1 MRVKANGITF
11 NCEVSGPDN
20 KPWLIFSNSLATNL
34 HMWDPQAEALKNEF
48 RMLRYDQRGHGLTD
62 APTGRYTFELLRDD
76 VIALMDALNIKRA
89 HWCGVSM
96 GCATGMALVQ
106 KYPDR
111 FDRLALCDNPG
122 RSSPATHKGWEER
135 IAVAQKGGM
144 PALLES
150 TMQRWFP
157 LETLKANPP
166 HMDLI
171 RKMILTTPVNGF
183 IGCSAALSDHDF
195 RRSCRP
201 NYRAHTTSYC
211 SARAISPTW
220 TSRRRSR
227 RICVSFFR
235 PDQAALAIAPC
246 WAWRMMPERSP

>member
-62 APTGRYTFELLRDD
+62 APTSRYTFELLRDD
-76 VIALMDALNIKRA
+76 VIALMDTLNIRRA
-89 HWCGVSM
+89 
-96 GCATGMALVQ
+96 
-106 KYPDR
+106 
-111 FDRLALCDNPG
+111 
-122 RSSPATHKGWEER
+122 WEER
-135 IAVAQKGGM
+135 IAVAQRDGM

-157 LETLKANPP
+157 PETLKANPP

-171 RKMILTTPVNGF
+171 RQMILTTPVNGF
-183 IGCSAALSDHDF
+183 IGCSAALGDHDF
-195 RRSCRP
+195 RPLMPKVKNPVLWMTGEKDANNAAEMKVMQAELPDSRYVTSCFP
-201 NYRAHTTSYC
+201 APAT
-211 SARAISPTW
+211 SPTW
-220 TSRRRSR
+220 TSRRCSR
-227 RICVSFFR
+227 AACASF
-235 PDQAALAIAPC
+235 
-246 WAWRMMPERSP
+246 

>member
-62 APTGRYTFELLRDD
+62 APTSRYTFELLRDD
-76 VIALMDALNIKRA
+76 VIALMDTLNIRRA
-89 HWCGVSM
+89 
-96 GCATGMALVQ
+96 
-106 KYPDR
+106 
-111 FDRLALCDNPG
+111 
-122 RSSPATHKGWEER
+122 WEER
-135 IAVAQKGGM
+135 IAVAQRDGM

-157 LETLKANPP
+157 PETLKANPP

-171 RKMILTTPVNGF
+171 RQMILTTPVNCF
-183 IGCSAALSDHDF
+183 IGCSAALGDHDF
-195 RRSCRP
+195 RPLMPKVKNPVLWMTGEKDANNAAEMKVMQAELPDSRYVTSCFP
-201 NYRAHTTSYC
+201 APAT
-211 SARAISPTW
+211 SPTW
-220 TSRRRSR
+220 TSRKCSR
-227 RICVSFFR
+227 EICASFYW